1 MDLLVRLS
9 RIDHRKP
16 SFREITR
23 RSPAISIV
31 PEIIRVVRGLST
43 PWTGATGTASLTFK
57 HDQHNYCVHFSMP
70 VE

>member
-9 RIDHRKP
+9 RIDHRNPISAKYLADHRRFP
-16 SFREITR
+16 SF
-23 RSPAISIV
+23 P
-31 PEIIRVVRGLST
+31 IIRVVRGLST